1 MVIQIL
7 LLVLLFN
14 GAISNDPLNFLNE
27 KQKQNLEKL
36 DFRKLSDN
44 TQRFI
49 RDVTLHGN
57 ATAHWCCNIPTS
69 KTIMETHSQLMYVT
83 KMADRVTYTSCGF
96 LWLSSCSRHH
106 YSYYASPLY
115 RTTYNTKT
123 INISCPDE
131 HLVCCKGYVLVAEHC
146 LPLSEIPA
154 IKHDLIN
161 LHNAGILG

>member
-27 KQKQNLEKL
+27 KQKQDLEKL

-57 ATAHWCCNIPTS
+57 AT
-69 KTIMETHSQLMYVT
+69 
-83 KMADRVTYTSCGF
+83 
-96 LWLSSCSRHH
+96 
-106 YSYYASPLY
+106 
-115 RTTYNTKT
+115 
-123 INISCPDE
+123 
-131 HLVCCKGYVLVAEHC
+131 
-146 LPLSEIPA
+146 
-154 IKHDLIN
+154 
-161 LHNAGILG
+161 

>member
-14 GAISNDPLNFLNE
+14 GAISNDPLSFLDE

-57 ATAHWCCNIPTS
+57 AT
-69 KTIMETHSQLMYVT
+69 
-83 KMADRVTYTSCGF
+83 
-96 LWLSSCSRHH
+96 
-106 YSYYASPLY
+106 
-115 RTTYNTKT
+115 
-123 INISCPDE
+123 
-131 HLVCCKGYVLVAEHC
+131 
-146 LPLSEIPA
+146 
-154 IKHDLIN
+154 
-161 LHNAGILG
+161 

>member
-14 GAISNDPLNFLNE
+14 GVISNDPLNFLNE

-57 ATAHWCCNIPTS
+57 AT
-69 KTIMETHSQLMYVT
+69 
-83 KMADRVTYTSCGF
+83 
-96 LWLSSCSRHH
+96 
-106 YSYYASPLY
+106 
-115 RTTYNTKT
+115 
-123 INISCPDE
+123 
-131 HLVCCKGYVLVAEHC
+131 
-146 LPLSEIPA
+146 
-154 IKHDLIN
+154 
-161 LHNAGILG
+161 